1 MRINSQLK
9 SLVMTTLLFS
19 NISAIASEELIE
31 PTGLDQIHA
40 IIANDTRITRKV
52 SAENIKKAQDAVT
65 EMNALIKEAIFAKGL
80 ANDGVISIADSKEI
94 NDYLL
99 ENHADR
105 WAELRGQEGYALV
118 ERKSSTTIMAKNA
131 VRSVWGKIYNLGFET
146 TNKDRRLTTYRG
158 KKSSSFTSVGFNL
171 GEVLKNDIVSGSLN
185 NPNFQEVVGTTG
197 TKLDMIVNVIL
208 TDKGLARKI
217 STGDL
222 RIGAESANRMNA
234 LIVEGIKAE
243 GLGNDGN
250 LTAADMRTLNRYLVE
265 NHQELWAELHGD
277 DENDEETGYH
287 KVQNDGAYTRMFA
300 DNVINSIADGIYHLG
315 FETNNENRLLNEDGN
330 KNKRFEKVAWWLD
343 TTLKKD
349 LLAGKFSNPQYKE
362 VVGETG
368 TRMDNMINYIY
379 HDEGLL
385 RKVSMDD
392 IRAAAYSAN
401 EMNKLI
407 LEGIRETDIAND
419 NTISTDDVKLLNQYL
434 VENYANRWA
443 ELHGDDENDE
453 ETGYHR
459 IQNDGAIGIMNGRNH
474 INSLADGVYHL
485 GFKTKYKHRLVNED
499 GNKNVSFKSLA
510 YWLNKALQADLASGI
525 LKK

>member
-1 MRINSQLK
+1 MKTNTILK
-9 SLVMTTLLFS
+9 GLVASTLLFS
-19 NISAIASEELIE
+19 NISAVAAEELIE
-31 PTGLDQIHA
+31 PTGLNQIHE
-40 IIANDTRITRKV
+40 IIENDSRINKKI
-52 SAENIKKAQDAVT
+52 SAENIKKAQDSVT
-65 EMNALIKEAIFAKGL
+65 AMNLLINEAILARGL
-80 ANDGVISIADSKEI
+80 ANDGDISIADTKEI
-94 NDYLL
+94 NHYLL

-105 WAELRGQEGYALV
+105 WADLRGQDGYALI

-131 VRSVWGKIYNLGFET
+131 VRNVWGNIYNLGFET
-146 TNKDRRLTTYRG
+146 TNKDRRLTNYKG
-158 KKSSSFTSVGFNL
+158 KKSSGFTSVGYNL
-171 GEVLKNDIVSGSLN
+171 GEVLKNDIASGTLN

-208 TDKGLARKI
+208 TDKGLVRKI

-222 RIGAESANRMNA
+222 RIGAESANKMNA

-265 NHQELWAELHGD
+265 NHQELWAVLHGD

-315 FETNNENRLLNEDGN
+315 FETDNERRLLNEDGN
-330 KNKRFEKVAWWLD
+330 KNKSFEKVAWWLD

-349 LLAGKFSNPQYKE
+349 LLAGKFSNPEYKE

-379 HDEGLL
+379 NDEGLL

-407 LEGIRETDIAND
+407 FEGIKETGIAND
-419 NTISTDDVKLLNQYL
+419 NAISTNDVKLLNQYL
-434 VENYANRWA
+434 VENYADVWA

-459 IQNDGAIGIMNGRNH
+459 IQNDGAIGIMNGKNH
-474 INSLADGVYHL
+474 INNLADGVYHL
-485 GFKTKYKHRLVNED
+485 GFKTKYKNRLVNED
-499 GNKNVSFKSLA
+499 GNKNVSFKNLA
-510 YWLNKALQADLASGI
+510 YWLNKALQADLASGV